1 MWDERY
7 SQPDYAYGTEPN
19 DYFQYALQHVNLKGQ
34 VLFAAEGE
42 GRNAVYAA
50 KKGIE
55 AVAFDISQEG
65 RKKAYALA
73 NQNNVTIDYR
83 LGDFMGMEFAQESFD
98 GAVLI
103 YAHFP
108 PSLRKHY
115 HQNICSLTKSGGY
128 IILEGF
134 SKNNLS
140 IRKKNP
146 AVGGPDNL
154 EMLFSK
160 EMIHH
165 DFPDFEIIE
174 LEEKKVTLKEGLYH
188 NGEGW
193 VIRFLGKKV

>member
-19 DYFQYALQHVNLKGQ
+19 DYFQYVLQHVNLEGK

-73 NQNNVTIDYR
+73 NQNNVTIDYH
-83 LGDFMGMEFAQESFD
+83 LGDFLEMEFARESFD

-108 PSLRKHY
+108 PSLRKQY
-115 HQNICSLTKSGGY
+115 HQKICSLTKPGGY

-134 SKNNLS
+134 SKKNLP
-140 IRKKNP
+140 IRKENP

-165 DFPDFEIIE
+165 EFPDFEVIE